1 MSPVVRA
8 AQRRL
13 RRTLSKARD
22 AIVGRAVEP
31 TIETIARFD
40 HRWPVFSS
48 AVEFVATEEIAGD
61 IVECGVF
68 TGMSL
73 ALFSYAHQRREPAT
87 PRRIVG
93 FDAFEGLP
101 PSAAGDRRACDAG
114 RDAPAVC
121 ALRLAGAED

>member
-22 AIVGRAVEP
+22 AVVGRAVEP

-40 HRWPVFSS
+40 HRWAVFSS

-61 IVECGVF
+61 I
-68 TGMSL
+68 
-73 ALFSYAHQRREPAT
+73 
-87 PRRIVG
+87 I
-93 FDAFEGLP
+93 
-101 PSAAGDRRACDAG
+101 
-114 RDAPAVC
+114 
-121 ALRLAGAED
+121 